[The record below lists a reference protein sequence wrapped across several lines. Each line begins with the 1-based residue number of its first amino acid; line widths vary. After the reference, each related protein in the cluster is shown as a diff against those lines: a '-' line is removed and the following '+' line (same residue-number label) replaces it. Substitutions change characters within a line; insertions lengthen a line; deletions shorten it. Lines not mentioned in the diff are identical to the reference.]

1 MSSQK
6 FDHTSVIQF
15 LEKLTGVRETNISQW
30 RRETFGDLTS
40 VFRQD
45 HAAKPPLLPETGS
58 RLNLATYETAQ
69 FPAPAFPGAAQVVPH
84 QERGTRH
91 RL

>member
-1 MSSQK
+1 
-6 FDHTSVIQF
+6 VQF

-30 RRETFGDLTS
+30 RRRTFGDLTS
-40 VFRQD
+40 VFRED

-69 FPAPAFPGAAQVVPH
+69 LPAPTFPGAAQVVPH

>member
-1 MSSQK
+1 M
-6 FDHTSVIQF
+6 
-15 LEKLTGVRETNISQW
+15 
-30 RRETFGDLTS
+30 
-40 VFRQD
+40 FRQD

-69 FPAPAFPGAAQVVPH
+69 LPAPTFPGSAQVIPH